1 MLKISGSSALS
12 DFRINKLL
20 AELQLIEPAIKAV
33 SARFIHFADVEN
45 DFDSSQ
51 AEILKQLLAYGS
63 RQTDAGI
70 LGTRL
75 LVVPRSGTI
84 SPWSSKATEIAQ
96 RCGLSGLKRIER
108 GIEYTLDVDRP
119 LPAAVETLLHDRM
132 TQTVLDG
139 ATDPDLFVQ
148 HQPKPLQSVSIIEQ
162 GREAL
167 VSANTELGLALSD
180 DEIDYL
186 TDSFQKLGRNPSDV
200 ELMMFAQANSE
211 HCRHKIFNADWTIDG
226 VAQAISLFKMIRN
239 TAEKS
244 PADILSAYSDNA
256 SVMTGSTERV
266 FIRNA
271 KTGEYAYVEEDAHL
285 LMKVETHNHPTAI
298 SPYPGA
304 ATGSGGEIRDEGAT
318 GRGSSPKAGL
328 TGFSVSHLKIPGFP
342 QPWEADNGKPER
354 IASALTIMLEG
365 PLGGAAFNN
374 EFGRPNL
381 AGYFRSFE
389 QSVPGKANEFRG
401 YHKPIMIAGGLGNIR
416 PMLVKKQPIP
426 AGSLIIILGGPAMLI
441 GLGGGAASSQ
451 ASGAGSEALDFASV
465 QRENPEM
472 ERRCQEVINHCNSM
486 GSDTPIVSIH
496 DIGAGGLSNA
506 VPEIIHDCERGGRF
520 ELRKVHNADIGM
532 SPMQIWCNEA
542 QERYVVAIKPEALEL
557 FTAFCER
564 EHCLFA
570 VIGEAT
576 EEEHLVLNDELLN
589 DKPVDIP
596 MSVLFGKPPKMHRN
610 VKHVKANTKALD
622 LSGVTLSEAVKRVLS
637 FPAVAD
643 KSFLIHIGDRSVTG
657 LVARDQMVGPWQVP
671 VADVAVTAVGF
682 HAMTGEAMAM
692 GERSPIAVINAPA
705 SGRMAIGEAIT
716 NIAAANIDSLKKI
729 KLSAN
734 WMAAAGY
741 PGEDAALFD
750 TVKAVGMELCPALG
764 IAIPVGKDSLSMKT
778 VWQDDKGIATAAVSE
793 NFTPEETVAR
803 AEDEVMAATVSD
815 SFSAM
820 EAESAE
826 QLGDTTEGL
835 RVDDTKEQADESMTA
850 IAAFS
855 AAVET
860 DSTDTASRTEAFEH
874 SSDAAEALNP
884 DNTLEQVGNDT
895 ITATLPDD
903 LALCSVAVAVEF
915 TDTLPPTEAVEPS
928 GDAPDA
934 LKVDDAPERIYNAIA
949 AAAVFPLSREIRS
962 ADTELAMETAE
973 HDADQSSDAPEVS
986 AVTDD
991 TTEQSHNGMVADTLA
1006 TLAPAQEDE
1015 AEEASLSAEH
1025 DADQSSDAQEV
1036 SAVTDDAAE
1045 QSHNGM
1051 VADTLAAL
1059 APAQEDEA
1067 EDTALPAEH
1076 DADQSS
1082 DAQEVSAV
1090 TDDVAE
1096 QSHNGMA
1103 AMVADTLAACAPAL
1117 ETEAEDTALP
1127 AERDVDQSGDAPEA
1141 PDDVAELNHNGTT
1154 ALVADTIAA
1163 CAPAL
1168 EDETEDTAL
1177 PVEREVDQSV
1187 DAPEVLDAPDDTA
1200 EPTSESM
1207 TALVADTL
1215 AAFTPVLETES
1226 PDTALRSEAM
1236 AQDTASEAPK
1246 IDTLSAATP
1255 SEKTMTAPLSLVITA
1270 FAPVADISLTLTPQL
1285 RRVPDED
1292 SALILIDL
1300 GAGKNRLGGSVLAQ
1314 VYNQLGDDCPDLDQ
1328 AELLKA
1334 FFDAIQTLNGLGK
1347 LLSYHD
1353 RSDGG
1358 LLATV
1363 AEMMFA
1369 SRLGVALTIDSLGD
1383 DVLAAL
1389 FNEELGAVLQ
1399 VRQSDCKE
1407 VVALLR
1413 QSGLID
1419 CTYII
1424 GKVIDD
1430 CSDEAAADA
1439 KQLSIRHS
1447 GELVYSATR
1456 SELQSIWSELSY
1468 KMQALRDNPDCALQ
1482 QFERI
1487 ADDKDPGL
1495 NVELTFDL
1503 NDDVT
1508 APFKAAPKPK
1518 VAILREQGVNGHV
1531 EMAAAFDRAGF
1542 TSIDVHMSDIIHG
1555 RVSLADFTG
1564 LVACGGFSYGDVLGA
1579 GGGWA
1584 KSILFNPRCRDEFAA
1599 FFQRPDTFGLGV
1611 CNGCQMMSGLKDI
1624 IPGAEHW
1631 PRFMRNTSEQFEARV
1646 ALVEVQ
1652 KSPSILFAGMEGS
1665 RMPVAI
1671 AHGEG
1676 RAEFAVDPA
1685 LALEAGAV
1693 ALCYVDNYGELTT
1706 EFPANPN
1713 GSPFGIT
1720 GLTTTDGR
1728 FTIMMP
1734 HPERCFRTLQNSW
1747 YPDEWEEYG
1756 AWMRL
1761 FRNARVWV
1769 G

>member
-1 MLKISGSSALS
+1 MLKISGTSALS
-12 DFRINKLL
+12 VFRINKLL
-20 AELQLIEPAIKAV
+20 AELQAMESAIKAV
-33 SARFIHFADVEN
+33 SARFIHFVDIDN
-45 DFDSSQ
+45 NLDDSQ

-63 RQTDAGI
+63 ASSDADIQGE
-70 LGTRL
+70 RL
-75 LVVPRSGTI
+75 LVVPRAGAI

-96 RCGLSGLKRIER
+96 RCGLLEVKRIER
-108 GIEYTLDVDRP
+108 GIEYTLDVDQP
-119 LPAAVETLLHDRM
+119 LPASVKALLHDRM
-132 TQTVLDG
+132 TQTVVDG
-139 ATDPDLFVQ
+139 DSDPDLFA
-148 HQPKPLQSVSIIEQ
+148 HHHPKPLQSVAIIEQ
-162 GREAL
+162 GRDAL
-167 VSANTELGLALSD
+167 VSANTELGLALSE

-186 TDSFQKLGRNPSDV
+186 TESFQALNRNPTDV

-226 VAQAISLFKMIRN
+226 VEQAQTLFKMIRN
-239 TAEKS
+239 TAAKS
-244 PADILSAYSDNA
+244 PEGILTAYSDNA
-256 SVMTGSTERV
+256 SVITGPTEQV

-271 KTGEYAYVEEDAHL
+271 KTGEYGYVEEDAHL

-318 GRGSSPKAGL
+318 GRGSAPKAGL

-342 QPWEADNGKPER
+342 QPWEVDNGKPER
-354 IASALTIMLEG
+354 IASALNIMLEG

-381 AGYFRSFE
+381 TGYFRSFE
-389 QSVPGKANEFRG
+389 QPVPGKDNEFRG

-416 PMLVKKQPIP
+416 PMLVKKNAIP

-451 ASGAGSEALDFASV
+451 ASGAGSEDLDFASV

-506 VPEIIHDCERGGRF
+506 VPEIIHDCDRGGRF
-520 ELRKVHNADIGM
+520 ELRNVQNADIGM

-542 QERYVVAIKPEALEL
+542 QERYVVAIKPESLEL
-557 FTAFCER
+557 FSSFCER

-576 EEEHLVLNDELLN
+576 EEEHLLLNDELLG

-596 MSVLFGKPPKMHRN
+596 MSVLFGKSPKMHRN
-610 VKHVKANTKALD
+610 VEHVPANTQALD
-622 LSGVTLSEAVKRVLS
+622 LSGITLSEAVKRVLS

-682 HAMTGEAMAM
+682 HAVTGEAMAM
-692 GERSPIAVINAPA
+692 GERSPIAVIDAPA

-716 NIAAANIDSLKKI
+716 NIAAASIDSLKKI

-741 PGEDAALFD
+741 QGEDAALFD

-778 VWQDDKGIATAAVSE
+778 VWDD
-793 NFTPEETVAR
+793 
-803 AEDEVMAATVSD
+803 
-815 SFSAM
+815 
-820 EAESAE
+820 
-826 QLGDTTEGL
+826 
-835 RVDDTKEQADESMTA
+835 
-850 IAAFS
+850 
-855 AAVET
+855 
-860 DSTDTASRTEAFEH
+860 
-874 SSDAAEALNP
+874 
-884 DNTLEQVGNDT
+884 
-895 ITATLPDD
+895 
-903 LALCSVAVAVEF
+903 
-915 TDTLPPTEAVEPS
+915 
-928 GDAPDA
+928 
-934 LKVDDAPERIYNAIA
+934 
-949 AAAVFPLSREIRS
+949 
-962 ADTELAMETAE
+962 
-973 HDADQSSDAPEVS
+973 
-986 AVTDD
+986 
-991 TTEQSHNGMVADTLA
+991 
-1006 TLAPAQEDE
+1006 
-1015 AEEASLSAEH
+1015 
-1025 DADQSSDAQEV
+1025 
-1036 SAVTDDAAE
+1036 
-1045 QSHNGM
+1045 
-1051 VADTLAAL
+1051 
-1059 APAQEDEA
+1059 
-1067 EDTALPAEH
+1067 
-1076 DADQSS
+1076 
-1082 DAQEVSAV
+1082 
-1090 TDDVAE
+1090 
-1096 QSHNGMA
+1096 
-1103 AMVADTLAACAPAL
+1103 
-1117 ETEAEDTALP
+1117 
-1127 AERDVDQSGDAPEA
+1127 
-1141 PDDVAELNHNGTT
+1141 
-1154 ALVADTIAA
+1154 
-1163 CAPAL
+1163 
-1168 EDETEDTAL
+1168 
-1177 PVEREVDQSV
+1177 
-1187 DAPEVLDAPDDTA
+1187 
-1200 EPTSESM
+1200 
-1207 TALVADTL
+1207 
-1215 AAFTPVLETES
+1215 
-1226 PDTALRSEAM
+1226 
-1236 AQDTASEAPK
+1236 
-1246 IDTLSAATP
+1246 
-1255 SEKTMTAPLSLVITA
+1255 KTMTAPLSLVITA
-1270 FAPVADISLTLTPQL
+1270 FAPVADIGLTLTPQL
-1285 RRVPDED
+1285 RCVQDED

-1314 VYNQLGDDCPDLDQ
+1314 VYNQLGNESPDLDD
-1328 AELLKA
+1328 ASLLKA
-1334 FFDAIQTLNGLGK
+1334 FFDTIQALNAQHK

-1369 SRLGVALTIDSLGD
+1369 SRLGVTLTLDSLGED
-1383 DVLAAL
+1383 ALAAL

-1399 VRQSDCKE
+1399 VRQSDCKD
-1407 VVALLR
+1407 VVELLKH
-1413 QSGLID
+1413 SGLID
-1419 CTYII
+1419 CTYVI
-1424 GKVIDD
+1424 GKVNT
-1430 CSDEAAADA
+1430 DEQ
-1439 KQLSIRHS
+1439 QLNIRHM
-1447 GELVYSATR
+1447 GEMIYSAGR
-1456 SELQSIWSELSY
+1456 AELQSIWSELSY
-1468 KMQALRDNPDCALQ
+1468 KMQALRDNPECAQQ

-1487 ADDKDPGL
+1487 ADDADPGL
-1495 NVELTFDL
+1495 NVALTFDV

-1508 APFKAAPKPK
+1508 ARFKNAARPK

-1555 RVSLADFTG
+1555 RVSLSDFTG

-1599 FFQRPDTFGLGV
+1599 FFKRPDTFGLGV

-1631 PRFMRNTSEQFEARV
+1631 PRFMRNNSEQFEARV

-1676 RAEFAVDPA
+1676 RAEFAADPA

-1747 YPDEWEEYG
+1747 RPDDWNEYG
-1756 AWMRL
+1756 AWMRM

>member
-1 MLKISGSSALS
+1 MLKIPGTSALS

-20 AELQLIEPAIKAV
+20 AELQSIEPSIKAV
-33 SARFIHFADVEN
+33 SARFIHFVDIEN
-45 DFDSSQ
+45 GLDDSQ
-51 AEILKQLLAYGS
+51 FAILKQLLAYGS
-63 RQTDAGI
+63 KLSNANMQGQ
-70 LGTRL
+70 RL

-96 RCGLSGLKRIER
+96 RCGLAEVKRIER
-108 GIEYTLDVDRP
+108 GIQYTLDTDEP
-119 LPAAVETLLHDRM
+119 LPASVKALLHDRM
-132 TQTVLDG
+132 TQSVWNGDIE
-139 ATDPDLFVQ
+139 PELFAH
-148 HQPKPLQSVSIIEQ
+148 HQPKPLLNVAIIEQ
-162 GREAL
+162 GRDAL
-167 VSANTELGLALSD
+167 VAANTELGLALSD

-186 TDSFQKLGRNPSDV
+186 TAGFQNLGRNPTDV

-226 VAQAISLFKMIRN
+226 VEQAQTLFKMIRN

-244 PADILSAYSDNA
+244 PEGILTAYSDNA
-256 SVMTGSTERV
+256 SVMAGSTEQV

-271 KTGEYAYVEEDAHL
+271 QTGEYGYVEEDAHL

-318 GRGSSPKAGL
+318 GRGSAPKAGL
-328 TGFSVSHLKIPGFP
+328 TGFSVSHLKIPGFS

-354 IASALTIMLEG
+354 IASALNIMLEG

-381 AGYFRSFE
+381 TGYFRSFE
-389 QSVPGKANEFRG
+389 QAVPGKDNEFRG

-416 PMLVKKQPIP
+416 PMLVKKNAIP

-451 ASGAGSEALDFASV
+451 ASGAGSEDLDFASV

-520 ELRKVHNADIGM
+520 ELRKVQNADIGM

-542 QERYVVAIKPEALEL
+542 QERYVVAIKPESLEL
-557 FTAFCER
+557 FTSFCER

-576 EEEHLVLNDELLN
+576 EEEHLLLNDELLG

-610 VKHVKANTKALD
+610 VEHVPANTQALNF
-622 LSGVTLSEAVKRVLS
+622 SGIALSEAIKRVLA

-682 HAMTGEAMAM
+682 HSLTGEAMAM
-692 GERSPIAVINAPA
+692 GERSPLAVIDAPA

-716 NIAAANIDSLKKI
+716 NIAAANIESLKKI

-741 PGEDAALFD
+741 QGEDAALFD
-750 TVKAVGMELCPALG
+750 TVKAVGMDLCPALG

-778 VWQDDKGIATAAVSE
+778 VW
-793 NFTPEETVAR
+793 
-803 AEDEVMAATVSD
+803 ED
-815 SFSAM
+815 
-820 EAESAE
+820 
-826 QLGDTTEGL
+826 
-835 RVDDTKEQADESMTA
+835 
-850 IAAFS
+850 
-855 AAVET
+855 
-860 DSTDTASRTEAFEH
+860 
-874 SSDAAEALNP
+874 
-884 DNTLEQVGNDT
+884 
-895 ITATLPDD
+895 
-903 LALCSVAVAVEF
+903 
-915 TDTLPPTEAVEPS
+915 
-928 GDAPDA
+928 
-934 LKVDDAPERIYNAIA
+934 
-949 AAAVFPLSREIRS
+949 
-962 ADTELAMETAE
+962 
-973 HDADQSSDAPEVS
+973 
-986 AVTDD
+986 
-991 TTEQSHNGMVADTLA
+991 
-1006 TLAPAQEDE
+1006 
-1015 AEEASLSAEH
+1015 
-1025 DADQSSDAQEV
+1025 
-1036 SAVTDDAAE
+1036 
-1045 QSHNGM
+1045 
-1051 VADTLAAL
+1051 
-1059 APAQEDEA
+1059 
-1067 EDTALPAEH
+1067 
-1076 DADQSS
+1076 
-1082 DAQEVSAV
+1082 
-1090 TDDVAE
+1090 
-1096 QSHNGMA
+1096 
-1103 AMVADTLAACAPAL
+1103 
-1117 ETEAEDTALP
+1117 
-1127 AERDVDQSGDAPEA
+1127 
-1141 PDDVAELNHNGTT
+1141 
-1154 ALVADTIAA
+1154 
-1163 CAPAL
+1163 
-1168 EDETEDTAL
+1168 
-1177 PVEREVDQSV
+1177 
-1187 DAPEVLDAPDDTA
+1187 
-1200 EPTSESM
+1200 
-1207 TALVADTL
+1207 
-1215 AAFTPVLETES
+1215 
-1226 PDTALRSEAM
+1226 
-1236 AQDTASEAPK
+1236 
-1246 IDTLSAATP
+1246 
-1255 SEKTMTAPLSLVITA
+1255 KTMTAPLSLVVTA
-1270 FAPVADISLTLTPQL
+1270 FAPVADINLTLTPQL
-1285 RRVPDED
+1285 RRVSDED

-1314 VYNQLGDDCPDLDQ
+1314 VYNQLGNESPDLDD
-1328 AELLKA
+1328 ASLLKA
-1334 FFDAIQTLNGLGK
+1334 LFDTIQALNGQGK

-1358 LLATV
+1358 VLATV

-1369 SRLGVALTIDSLGD
+1369 SRLGVTLNLDSLGE
-1383 DVLAAL
+1383 DVLASL
-1389 FNEELGAVLQ
+1389 FNEELGAVMQ
-1399 VRQSDCKE
+1399 VRQSDCKDVME
-1407 VVALLR
+1407 QLK

-1419 CTYII
+1419 CTYVI
-1424 GKVIDD
+1424 GKVIG
-1430 CSDEAAADA
+1430 DEQ
-1439 KQLSIRHS
+1439 QLIIRHA
-1447 GELVYSATR
+1447 GEIIYSAGR
-1456 SELQSIWSELSY
+1456 AELQSHWSELSY
-1468 KMQALRDNPDCALQ
+1468 RMQALRDNPECAQQ

-1487 ADDKDPGL
+1487 ADDEDPGL
-1495 NVELTFDL
+1495 NVELTFDV

-1508 APFKAAPKPK
+1508 APFKNAPRPK

-1599 FFQRPDTFGLGV
+1599 FFRRPDTFGLGV

-1624 IPGAEHW
+1624 IPGADHW
-1631 PRFMRNTSEQFEARV
+1631 PRFMRNNSEQFEARV

-1685 LALEAGAV
+1685 VALEAGAV
-1693 ALCYVDNYGELTT
+1693 ALSYVDNYGELTT

-1734 HPERCFRTLQNSW
+1734 HPERCFRAVQNSW
-1747 YPDEWEEYG
+1747 HPDDWAEYG

>member
-1 MLKISGSSALS
+1 MLKIPGTSALS

-20 AELQLIEPAIKAV
+20 AELQAIEPAIKAV
-33 SARFIHFADVEN
+33 SARFAHFVDIEQDLN
-45 DFDSSQ
+45 DSQ
-51 AEILKQLLAYGS
+51 TAVLTQLLAYGS
-63 RQTDAGI
+63 LQSGEKLAG
-70 LGTRL
+70 LRL
-75 LVVPRSGTI
+75 LVVPRPGTI

-96 RCGLSGLKRIER
+96 RCGLVEVNRIER
-108 GIEYTLDVDRP
+108 GIEYTLEVDKP
-119 LPAAVETLLHDRM
+119 VSIAVHGLIHDRM
-132 TQTVLDG
+132 MQTVVTGDRE
-139 ATDPDLFVQ
+139 PNLFAH
-148 HQPKPLQSVSIIEQ
+148 HQPKPLQRVEILEQ
-162 GREAL
+162 GRDAL
-167 VSANTELGLALSD
+167 VNANTQLGLALSD

-186 TDSFQKLGRNPSDV
+186 TESFQTLGRNPTDV

-226 VAQAISLFKMIRN
+226 VEQGQTLFNMIRN
-239 TAEKS
+239 TSAKS
-244 PADILSAYSDNA
+244 PDGILSAYNDNA
-256 SVMTGSTERV
+256 SVMTGSSAQV
-266 FIRNA
+266 FIRNPH
-271 KTGEYAYVEEDAHL
+271 TGEYGYVEEDAHL

-318 GRGSSPKAGL
+318 GRGSAPKAGL

-381 AGYFRSFE
+381 TGYFRSFE
-389 QSVPGKANEFRG
+389 QAVPGTDNEFRG

-416 PMLVKKQPIP
+416 PMLVKKQVIP

-451 ASGAGSEALDFASV
+451 ASGAGSEDLDFASV

-472 ERRCQEVINHCNSM
+472 ERRCQEVINHCNAL
-486 GSDTPIVSIH
+486 GHDTPIVSIH

-520 ELRKVHNADIGM
+520 ELRKVHNADLGM

-542 QERYVVAIKPEALEL
+542 QERYVVAIKPDALDL
-557 FTAFCER
+557 FSAFCER

-576 EEEHLVLNDELLN
+576 DEEHLLLNDELLG

-596 MSVLFGKPPKMHRN
+596 MSVLFGKSPKLHRK
-610 VKHVKANTKALD
+610 VEHVKANTQALD
-622 LSGVTLSEAVKRVLS
+622 LSGITLDEAVKRVLA

-682 HAMTGEAMAM
+682 HSMSGEAMAM
-692 GERSPIAVINAPA
+692 GERSPIAVIDAPA

-716 NIAAANIDSLKKI
+716 NIAAASIASLKKI

-734 WMAAAGY
+734 WMAAAGV

-778 VWQDDKGIATAAVSE
+778 VWDD
-793 NFTPEETVAR
+793 
-803 AEDEVMAATVSD
+803 
-815 SFSAM
+815 
-820 EAESAE
+820 
-826 QLGDTTEGL
+826 
-835 RVDDTKEQADESMTA
+835 
-850 IAAFS
+850 
-855 AAVET
+855 
-860 DSTDTASRTEAFEH
+860 
-874 SSDAAEALNP
+874 
-884 DNTLEQVGNDT
+884 
-895 ITATLPDD
+895 
-903 LALCSVAVAVEF
+903 
-915 TDTLPPTEAVEPS
+915 
-928 GDAPDA
+928 
-934 LKVDDAPERIYNAIA
+934 
-949 AAAVFPLSREIRS
+949 
-962 ADTELAMETAE
+962 
-973 HDADQSSDAPEVS
+973 
-986 AVTDD
+986 
-991 TTEQSHNGMVADTLA
+991 
-1006 TLAPAQEDE
+1006 
-1015 AEEASLSAEH
+1015 
-1025 DADQSSDAQEV
+1025 
-1036 SAVTDDAAE
+1036 
-1045 QSHNGM
+1045 
-1051 VADTLAAL
+1051 
-1059 APAQEDEA
+1059 
-1067 EDTALPAEH
+1067 
-1076 DADQSS
+1076 
-1082 DAQEVSAV
+1082 
-1090 TDDVAE
+1090 
-1096 QSHNGMA
+1096 
-1103 AMVADTLAACAPAL
+1103 
-1117 ETEAEDTALP
+1117 
-1127 AERDVDQSGDAPEA
+1127 
-1141 PDDVAELNHNGTT
+1141 
-1154 ALVADTIAA
+1154 
-1163 CAPAL
+1163 
-1168 EDETEDTAL
+1168 
-1177 PVEREVDQSV
+1177 
-1187 DAPEVLDAPDDTA
+1187 
-1200 EPTSESM
+1200 
-1207 TALVADTL
+1207 
-1215 AAFTPVLETES
+1215 
-1226 PDTALRSEAM
+1226 
-1236 AQDTASEAPK
+1236 
-1246 IDTLSAATP
+1246 
-1255 SEKTMTAPLSLVITA
+1255 KTMTAPLSLVITA
-1270 FAPVADISLTLTPQL
+1270 FAPVADITRTLTPQL
-1285 RRVPDED
+1285 RYVPDED
-1292 SALILIDL
+1292 SALILLDL

-1314 VYNQLGDDCPDLDQ
+1314 VYQQLGDNCPDLDDAQ
-1328 AELLKA
+1328 LMKA
-1334 FFDAIQTLNGLGK
+1334 FFDSIQTLNGQGK

-1363 AEMMFA
+1363 AEMLFA
-1369 SRLGVALTIDSLGD
+1369 GRLGVALTLDSLGD

-1399 VRQSDCKE
+1399 VRQSDCKD
-1407 VVALLR
+1407 VVEQLKQA
-1413 QSGLID
+1413 GLID
-1419 CTYII
+1419 CTFVI
-1424 GKVIDD
+1424 GKVID
-1430 CSDEAAADA
+1430 EQ
-1439 KQLSIRHS
+1439 QLVIRHA
-1447 GELVYSATR
+1447 GEVIYAAGR
-1456 SELQSIWSELSY
+1456 ADLQGVWSELSGR
-1468 KMQALRDNPDCALQ
+1468 MQALRDNPQCAQQ

-1487 ADDKDPGL
+1487 ADDDDPGL
-1495 NVELTFDL
+1495 HVALTFNV
-1503 NDDVT
+1503 NDDVS
-1508 APFKAAPKPK
+1508 APFKNAARPR

-1611 CNGCQMMSGLKDI
+1611 CNGCQMMSGLKEI
-1624 IPGAEHW
+1624 IPGAGHW
-1631 PRFMRNTSEQFEARV
+1631 PRFLRNTSEQFEARV

-1676 RAEFAVDPA
+1676 RAEFMVDPA
-1685 LALEAGAV
+1685 EALEAGGV

-1734 HPERCFRTLQNSW
+1734 HPERCFRAVQNSW
-1747 YPDEWEEYG
+1747 HPDDWTEYG
-1756 AWMRL
+1756 AWMRM